1 MIICE
6 HCGQIIE
13 DGVNYCP
20 NCGMRVDSGRV
31 VPVHQA
37 RKKMVWFIFPAI
49 LALIFST
56 LLYRFYSTSRLEIA
70 PTHIKFFKYGGEDII
85 EIDYD
90 GFTWKVDKSPKWLE
104 LNTHDRRLLI
114 NALPNLTG
122 HTRRDS
128 IVISSGSLHA
138 TAFVTQLGTS
148 TFMRLTQSADTVA
161 AAGDTISVTFDCDGV
176 APVLTLPDYCHEIKR
191 SDDEIFIAIG
201 PNDTDKLRR
210 ARIVL
215 TEDSCFATA
224 NFIQEP
230 MPPAPPEEEK

>member
-6 HCGQIIE
+6 HCGQIIGDDE
-13 DGVNYCP
+13 HYCP
-20 NCGMRVDSGRV
+20 HCGMRVDSARV

-37 RKKMVWFIFPAI
+37 RRKMVWFIFPAL

-114 NALPNLTG
+114 TALPNLTG
-122 HTRRDS
+122 QTRRDS
-128 IVISSGSLHA
+128 IVVSSGSHHA
-138 TAFVTQLGTS
+138 TAYVSQLGAA
-148 TFMRLTQSADTVA
+148 TFLRLTQSTDTAYAV
-161 AAGDTISVTFDCDGV
+161 GDTISITYDSDGL
-176 APVLTLPDYCHEIKR
+176 APVLTLPDYCHEISR
-191 SDDEIFIAIG
+191 SNDEIFIAIS
-201 PNDTDKLRR
+201 PNDSDRMRR
-210 ARIVL
+210 ARIIL
-215 TEDSCFATA
+215 TEDTCSASA
-224 NFIQEP
+224 MFIQP
-230 MPPAPPEEEK
+230 KAPPTTPDEDN